1 MKDPMSLRLGKLAG
15 PVEAAAA
22 ADQITVSEWLR
33 IAASEKLGVETP
45 AATAG
50 NPNAAGQAKAAADAR
65 WGKKRKPAKKR
76 KRKS

>member
-22 ADQITVSEWLR
+22 AESITVSEWLR

-45 AATAG
+45 EAVVG
-50 NPNAAGQAKAAADAR
+50 NPNAGKQAKAAANAR
-65 WGKKRKPAKKR
+65 WGKRKPAKNR

>member
-1 MKDPMSLRLGKLAG
+1 MKDPMSLRLGKLAE

-22 ADQITVSEWLR
+22 ADNVSVSEWLR

-45 AATAG
+45 DASPG

-65 WGKKRKPAKKR
+65 WSKKRKPAKKR